1 MPESTVRKTEKK
13 KYTKGIAFKS
23 ISVIV
28 LLMVVFAVL
37 LGFVGYN
44 KFYNLIMDQYADDA
58 ILTANTAANIVD
70 GEDLYRYNLSG
81 GDTGEYRRTY
91 NELQRLCNSTDST
104 FIYVI
109 QPDTTD
115 YAHITFVFSIMNY
128 NAKYTVYDF
137 GYYRETTNEEYRE
150 KYRSLYEQRTFS
162 EIVVRNEGYIETD
175 SHITAM
181 VPLRGSD
188 NKVKGILCVQRQLDV
203 LDEARSS
210 YIKTFLAL
218 LIVIAAIVILGQSMY
233 LHRTLITPLQLI
245 TDEAHRFASDNI
257 RTETKLTDI
266 IHNTDEIGVL
276 AGSIDQMEERIQ
288 DYIEDI
294 TRITAERERIGAEL
308 SLASRI
314 QSDILPKD
322 FDAFPGHDEF
332 SIYASMT
339 PAKEVGGDFYDFFLI
354 DDDHLCMVIA
364 DVSGKGIPG
373 ALFMMLSKILIKI
386 KALTG
391 CGPAQVL
398 ETVNNQIC
406 RNNREEMFVTVW
418 IGMLDLNTGIL
429 TASNAGHEY
438 PLIMNPGGKFK
449 LFKEPHGFV
458 LGGMSDLKYE
468 EYEIYMKKG
477 MKLFV
482 YTDGLPEAQN
492 ANDEFLGMD
501 KSIELLNQHPEYSPQ
516 ELIEEIGEA
525 VVEFS
530 GGAPRFDDL
539 TMLCIEY
546 EGKEKV

>member
-188 NKVKGILCVQRQLDV
+188 NKVKG
-203 LDEARSS
+203 
-210 YIKTFLAL
+210 
-218 LIVIAAIVILGQSMY
+218 
-233 LHRTLITPLQLI
+233 
-245 TDEAHRFASDNI
+245 
-257 RTETKLTDI
+257 
-266 IHNTDEIGVL
+266 
-276 AGSIDQMEERIQ
+276 
-288 DYIEDI
+288 
-294 TRITAERERIGAEL
+294 
-308 SLASRI
+308 
-314 QSDILPKD
+314 
-322 FDAFPGHDEF
+322 
-332 SIYASMT
+332 
-339 PAKEVGGDFYDFFLI
+339 
-354 DDDHLCMVIA
+354 
-364 DVSGKGIPG
+364 
-373 ALFMMLSKILIKI
+373 
-386 KALTG
+386 
-391 CGPAQVL
+391 
-398 ETVNNQIC
+398 
-406 RNNREEMFVTVW
+406 
-418 IGMLDLNTGIL
+418 
-429 TASNAGHEY
+429 
-438 PLIMNPGGKFK
+438 
-449 LFKEPHGFV
+449 
-458 LGGMSDLKYE
+458 
-468 EYEIYMKKG
+468 
-477 MKLFV
+477 
-482 YTDGLPEAQN
+482 
-492 ANDEFLGMD
+492 
-501 KSIELLNQHPEYSPQ
+501 
-516 ELIEEIGEA
+516 
-525 VVEFS
+525 
-530 GGAPRFDDL
+530 
-539 TMLCIEY
+539 
-546 EGKEKV
+546 